1 MPIYEYQAE
10 DPAKS
15 CGLCRKVFTQMQ
27 SISEQP
33 LRNCPS
39 CGNHVKKLFSVPSIG
54 SSVSSGDDR
63 AKKAGF
69 HKLKRLG
76 RGEYEKQY

>member
-1 MPIYEYQAE
+1 MPIREYIAKDAQQACAACRCAFE
-10 DPAKS
+10 RLEKMHAAPLTQCPD
-15 CGLCRKVFTQMQ
+15 CGAPVERL
-27 SISEQP
+27 ISAA
-33 LRNCPS
+33 
-39 CGNHVKKLFSVPSIG
+39 SVGASR
-54 SSVSSGDDR
+54 SSLDTR